1 MRVGGNW
8 AFVHGLAFG
17 VSLGDFF
24 RTGENGDRY
33 LFMDWQSFVYFG
45 QSFVCEAKVMDWFLR
60 VGEN

>member
-1 MRVGGNW
+1 MSEEIGHLFMDWHSGFLWVIF
-8 AFVHGLAFG
+8 FVPEKMG
-17 VSLGDFF
+17 
-24 RTGENGDRY
+24 Y